1 MTEPTE
7 LIPGEPF
14 MPAMD
19 AVYRFM
25 RSNPQTSC
33 MMLIETL
40 GLGKEEKAEVSRGR
54 LLELWKLAGGAVD
67 KKGNAW
73 VEIEE
78 LPAVLRVVIDAEKV
92 ASTADGGGEHG

>member
-1 MTEPTE
+1 MTEPAE

-40 GLGKEEKAEVSRGR
+40 GLGAEEAAKVSRGR
-54 LLELWKLAGGAVD
+54 LLEIWKLAGGAVD

-73 VEIEE
+73 VEIQE
-78 LPAVLRVVIDAEKV
+78 LPAVLRVVIDAEKA
-92 ASTADGGGEHG
+92 ASAVDGEVKP

>member
-14 MPAMD
+14 MPTMD

-33 MMLIETL
+33 IMLIATL
-40 GLGKEEKAEVSRGR
+40 GLGVESNANTSRGR
-54 LLELWKLAGGAVD
+54 LLELWKLAGGAFD

-73 VEIEE
+73 VETPE
-78 LPAVLRVVIDAEKV
+78 LPAVLRIIIDAEKV
-92 ASTADGGGEHG
+92 ASQSKPDSKP